1 MNAEN
6 DTAVE
11 NENEHI
17 IIELA
22 QEFFGEYLNG
32 IKGLT
37 EVAVNRPDEVFLK
50 IRGKWECR
58 KKALSYD
65 DCETFAAAL
74 ADFNQDSLSVTKPVL
89 SATLPTGERVQVVL
103 PPVTRQGCIS
113 ITIRKPS
120 DVFIS
125 HDDFVAQGFYSKID
139 TMEAPKISSD
149 TQKLI
154 DLYKTNRI
162 AEFVPECLR
171 QGKTMVFCGGTGS
184 GKTTFTNSLL
194 EYIPHHL
201 RIICIQDT
209 PETKYRKHENVVDLF
224 YPSEGGKES
233 IITPAM
239 LLRACFRM
247 NPDRI
252 LMTEI
257 RGGEAWDFLKAISSG
272 HEGGVTTE
280 HEKTPKAAISGLI
293 ERCAQN
299 PECQNIPYNVLLRK
313 ALDNIDVVLSIN
325 YLDECDKR
333 YATDIYFKEL
343 HRDSYYEALRG

>member
-89 SATLPTGERVQVVL
+89 SATLPTGERVQVIM
-103 PPVTRQGCIS
+103 PPVTAQGTIS

-125 HDDFVAQGFYSKID
+125 HDDFVAQGFYSKIN
-139 TMEAPKISSD
+139 
-149 TQKLI
+149 TQNKKQVSPDAQRLL
-154 DLYKTNRI
+154 DLYSQNQI
-162 AEFVPECLR
+162 AEFVVECLR

-184 GKTTFTNSLL
+184 GKTTFTNAVL
-194 EYIPHHL
+194 EYIPHYL

-257 RGGEAWDFLKAISSG
+257 RGGEAWDFLKGISSG
-272 HEGGVTTE
+272 HSGGITTV
-280 HEKTPKAAISGLI
+280 HENSPEAAISGI
-293 ERCAQN
+293 VERCAQN
-299 PECQNIPYNVLLRK
+299 PECHNIPYNVLLRK
-313 ALDNIDVVLSIN
+313 ALNNIDVVLSIN
-325 YLDECDKR
+325 YLDEFDKR
-333 YATDIYFKEL
+333 YATGIYFKDL
-343 HRDSYYEALRG
+343 DRDAYYEALKG

>member
-1 MNAEN
+1 MNTEN

-11 NENEHI
+11 NDNEHI

-50 IRGKWECR
+50 VKGKWQQ
-58 KKALSYD
+58 KKKRLSYG

-125 HDDFVAQGFYSKID
+125 HDDFVAQGFYEKIN
-139 TMEAPKISSD
+139 TQGERQTSPD
-149 TQKLI
+149 TQHLLV
-154 DLYKTNRI
+154 LYRENRI
-162 AEFVPECLR
+162 AEFVVECLR

-224 YPSEGGKES
+224 YPSEGGKQS

-280 HEKTPKAAISGLI
+280 HEKTPEAAISGLI

-299 PECQNIPYNVLLRK
+299 PECHNIPYNVLLRK